1 MSHLLKVQ
9 QSRGVL
15 LSTLDEIPRAPIQRC
30 FGAVT
35 GQGILGA
42 NFVKDMMARMH
53 DTLGG
58 AVGGYEKAMDAAM
71 ARALS
76 DMAES
81 ARECGA
87 NAVVGIRMQ
96 TMIFGDKGMMM
107 ATCVG
112 TAVDIET
119 S

>member
-15 LSTLDEIPRAPIQRC
+15 LATVDDIPGAPIRQC

-42 NFVKDMMARMH
+42 NFVKDIMARMH

-71 ARALS
+71 TRALES
-76 DMAES
+76 MAES
-81 ARECGA
+81 AERCGA

-96 TMIFGDKGMMM
+96 TMIFGEKGMML
-107 ATCVG
+107 ATCTG
-112 TAVDIET
+112 TAVDIEIC
-119 S
+119 